1 MAFHELLITW
11 NYLGDAVFSIVMHTD
26 TIVSITFDKTYHFK
40 LIWICFHTI
49 ACSKPRDNNYS
60 VTRMR
65 AWVELSRYRIWLMI
79 LGERSVADLGCGW
92 SGDK

>member
-1 MAFHELLITW
+1 MCSCVVYEDSLPVPA
-11 NYLGDAVFSIVMHTD
+11 
-26 TIVSITFDKTYHFK
+26 TIG
-40 LIWICFHTI
+40 
-49 ACSKPRDNNYS
+49 A

-79 LGERSVADLGCGW
+79 LGEKSVADLGCGW